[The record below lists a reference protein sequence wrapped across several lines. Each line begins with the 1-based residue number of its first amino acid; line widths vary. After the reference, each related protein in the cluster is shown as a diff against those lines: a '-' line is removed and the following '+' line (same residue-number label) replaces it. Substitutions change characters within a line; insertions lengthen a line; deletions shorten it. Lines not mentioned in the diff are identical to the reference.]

1 MRRSQSVNHISTE
14 ATIPG
19 LQCSMFNIPLLLDL
33 QLSVFAEA
41 SLVGLSPSLERH
53 EAWTRQL
60 TEVFFSLNL
69 REVSLPFVTSQRS
82 GMSFCL
88 HTLKSRATRGRAGW
102 NFPHKNGVN
111 SIFFQQ
117 CTITIPLVLQNV
129 M

>member
-1 MRRSQSVNHISTE
+1 MRRSQSVNHISSE
-14 ATIPG
+14 ATVPG

-60 TEVFFSLNL
+60 TEVFFPLNL

-102 NFPHKNGVN
+102 NFPH
-111 SIFFQQ
+111 
-117 CTITIPLVLQNV
+117 
-129 M
+129 